1 MHSPANVLPLYDPPR
16 QKAYRAAVA
25 HMIRDLKARE
35 GLSNVALGEEIGC
48 CGETI
53 SNAENEHNDLN
64 PVTLLRIAYRFGEE
78 AIDPVRQLYLRRHVE
93 PLTISERFD
102 ALQIQIETIRKE
114 VA

>member
-1 MHSPANVLPLYDPPR
+1 MRNPANVLPLYDPPR

-25 HMIRDLKARE
+25 RMIRELKARE
-35 GLSNVALGEEIGC
+35 GLSNTALGEEIGC

-64 PVTLLRIAYRFGEE
+64 PVTLLRIAYHFGEE
-78 AIDPVRQLYLRRHVE
+78 AIEPVRQLYLRSHVE
-93 PLTISERFD
+93 PLTVSERFD